1 MNNRELKN
9 IIQQIQTK
17 EGIDLTEIA
26 DQVDI
31 NRSYLSSFINN
42 KTIKQVTP
50 AYIGKFTKH
59 FPAYFQN
66 IKKDQQKTTDDIP
79 LNKIDEILASLTL
92 LQGYT
97 ISILTGQS
105 AGHEV
110 IMGALDRLEEKPEGS
125 LSAAA
130 DKLALLLAER
140 MSIIQ
145 TGKKVGAHK

>member
-1 MNNRELKN
+1 MNNRDLKN

-26 DQVDI
+26 DRVKI

-42 KTIKQVTP
+42 KVLKELTP
-50 AYIGKFTKH
+50 VYMGKFTKQ

-66 IKKDQQKTTDDIP
+66 HKGDQQKTTNSIP
-79 LNKIDEILASLTL
+79 ENKIDEILASLTL

-110 IMGALDRLEEKPEGS
+110 MMRAMDRLEKNPEGS

-130 DKLALLLAER
+130 DKLALSLAER

-145 TGKKVGAHK
+145 TGKKADAHK